1 MKWKVATGNGCKTK
15 VDATRLWRPFSAKLS
30 FTCKGEMEEEE
41 EEEEEVLMM
50 CCSCT
55 A

>member
-41 EEEEEVLMM
+41 EEEVLMM